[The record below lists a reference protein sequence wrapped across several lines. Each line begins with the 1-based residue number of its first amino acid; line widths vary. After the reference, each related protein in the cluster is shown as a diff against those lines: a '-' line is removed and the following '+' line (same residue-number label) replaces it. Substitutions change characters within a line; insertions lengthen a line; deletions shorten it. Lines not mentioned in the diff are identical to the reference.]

1 VFHCAEEQHRRL
13 EGSSTNAVVLFP
25 YTQKELE

>member
-1 VFHCAEEQHRRL
+1 
-13 EGSSTNAVVLFP
+13 VVLFP